1 MLHTI
6 LDFWFLWKKNPTIRH
21 PHSSEARVAGAKAHL
36 PLWKTPLLSS
46 HRSFTCPPSRF
57 SYPTQP
63 WGLDTFVPLLRPSP
77 ACLPAASPGMLPCSP
92 EARRRASSCSPHP
105 PLPSPGPHFLRGSRL
120 PHWLCS
126 MNLASCSPLG
136 PSCWLTLYLWVL
148 VTKCLLCMCTHT
160 LTQEVFHF
168 LTQKAPTLTDRNG
181 HIQLHLL
188 STGKESCQ

>member
-6 LDFWFLWKKNPTIRH
+6 LDFWFLWEKNPTIRH

-120 PHWLCS
+120 PS
-126 MNLASCSPLG
+126 LALLHESCFMLPTGSLLLANSVPLG
-136 PSCWLTLYLWVL
+136 TSYQMPTMHVHTY
-148 VTKCLLCMCTHT
+148 THT
-160 LTQEVFHF
+160 
-168 LTQKAPTLTDRNG
+168 G
-181 HIQLHLL
+181 SL
-188 STGKESCQ
+188 SLPHSESTNTH